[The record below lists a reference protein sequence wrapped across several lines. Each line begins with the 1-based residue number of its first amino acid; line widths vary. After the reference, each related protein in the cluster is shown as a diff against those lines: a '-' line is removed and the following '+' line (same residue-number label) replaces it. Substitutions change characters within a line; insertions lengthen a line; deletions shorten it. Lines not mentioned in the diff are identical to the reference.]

1 MSAGQDIATA
11 RALFERA
18 EREARPELKTHALGE
33 ATSLLASLDP
43 DELSAGER
51 RLLANVRLA
60 HTRRLLVQ
68 LVSLASVSMDAWF
81 EYVDLLF
88 GELRPEVD
96 RLVETDGELKENYL
110 RFLKLWG
117 PEVAEILQRPQ
128 HGNDR

>member
-1 MSAGQDIATA
+1 VSAGQDIATA

-18 EREARPELKTHALGE
+18 EREARPELKAHALGE

-117 PEVAEILQRPQ
+117 PEVAEILQR
-128 HGNDR
+128 R

>member
-18 EREARPELKTHALGE
+18 EREARPELKAHALGE

-96 RLVETDGELKENYL
+96 RLVQADGELKENYL

-117 PEVAEILQRPQ
+117 PKVAEILQR
-128 HGNDR
+128 R